1 MMSPSSPDLP
11 SVKIQFPQMG
21 TPVCTRNWV
30 KPAGVLMRDQNEGDE
45 DIHSSRWPKAKGM
58 GDLKVRTVW
67 GTLSG
72 GEGPGGPDTLT
83 DGQQTEPCARRG
95 AEPRLRGGRRGPG
108 SESGECVVMGN
119 VRRHLSGMKQGRRAG
134 GKRGE
139 LCVRLRIPRAHIA
152 DQHFRRAAKYLRL

>member
-21 TPVCTRNWV
+21 TPVCMRNWV

-58 GDLKVRTVW
+58 GDLKVRTMW

-72 GEGPGGPDTLT
+72 GEGPGGPDALT

-108 SESGECVVMGN
+108 SGIRRMCGDAECSKAFVRDEIGGQGASVGSYVSG
-119 VRRHLSGMKQGRRAG
+119 
-134 GKRGE
+134 
-139 LCVRLRIPRAHIA
+139 
-152 DQHFRRAAKYLRL
+152 